1 MAAVSEAETD
11 IVARPKSE
19 KNKSDAPVIDMDA
32 LHILPLKIIPF
43 ENTVLKSA
51 RLIKNARL
59 ETVVELFRHEE
70 GASGQVLVPDVW
82 GVLGVDPDDPKIA
95 NDHRMLQQLAG
106 LYSYDIYTLRKML
119 RAFGI
124 EISDNEALKLS
135 PEKSAELAEYMS
147 KFTHPLLTEVFGG
160 VDAEIKDLDQLLDMF
175 RAPDKGN
182 ALRNLQVMA
191 KKLEIEIGEIPKFL
205 EDYGDIFMSLA
216 YFRDCLDA
224 LIPQITTLLEDMGE
238 MRKSMQLA
246 SDRNLM
252 KTCNFMEERLTDIT
266 TSLTGRFE
274 SFHQHSSDM
283 WENVTAESFR
293 NVKEMVASH
302 HTTLGGVLCG
312 LAVKM
317 SLWEEKFG
325 GGRGGLVQ
333 RSEFIMSEMRHGI
346 DTIAAIEKSAPST
359 VSIRK

>member
-1 MAAVSEAETD
+1 MAAFNEAE
-11 IVARPKSE
+11 VE
-19 KNKSDAPVIDMDA
+19 APEDKAAPHKPSAKVLDMDA
-32 LHILPLKIIPF
+32 LHILPLRIIPF

-70 GASGQVLVPDVW
+70 GASGQVLVQDVW
-82 GVLGVDPDDPKIA
+82 GVMGVDPDDPKMA
-95 NDHRMLQQLAG
+95 EDRRMLQQLAG

-124 EISDNEALKLS
+124 EISDNYALKLS
-135 PEKSAELAEYMS
+135 PEKAFELARYMS
-147 KFTHPLLTEVFGG
+147 EFTRPLLTQVFGG
-160 VDAEIKDLDQLLDMF
+160 VNSEISNLDQLLDMF
-175 RAPDKGN
+175 RSPDKGN
-182 ALRNLQVMA
+182 ALKNLQVMA
-191 KKLEIEIGEIPKFL
+191 KKLEIEIGEIPRFL

-216 YFRDCLDA
+216 YFRQCLDA
-224 LIPQITTLLEDMGE
+224 LIPQITDLIENMDE
-238 MRKSMQLA
+238 MHTNMQLA

-252 KTCNFMEERLTDIT
+252 KTCDFMQERLTDII

-283 WENVTAESFR
+283 WEHVTAVSFR
-293 NVKEMVASH
+293 NVKHMVAGH

-317 SLWEEKFG
+317 SLWDEKFG

>member
-1 MAAVSEAETD
+1 MAAVNEVETEAQVEKP
-11 IVARPKSE
+11 ASRKSSQ
-19 KNKSDAPVIDMDA
+19 KPLDMDA
-32 LHILPLKIIPF
+32 LHILPLRIIPF
-43 ENTVLKSA
+43 DNTVLKSA

-70 GASGQVLVPDVW
+70 GASGQVLVSDVW
-82 GVLGVDPDDPKIA
+82 GVIGVDPDDPKMA
-95 NDHRMLQQLAG
+95 GDRRMLQQLAG
-106 LYSYDIYTLRKML
+106 LYSYDVYTLRKML

-124 EISDNEALKLS
+124 EISDNKALRLS
-135 PEKSAELAEYMS
+135 PEKSAELAAYMS
-147 KFTHPLLTEVFGG
+147 KFTHPLLTQIFGG
-160 VDAEIKDLDQLLDMF
+160 VDSKITDLDQLLDMF
-175 RAPDKGN
+175 REPDKGN

-191 KKLEIEIGEIPKFL
+191 KKLAIEISDIPRFL

-216 YFRDCLDA
+216 YFRECLDA
-224 LIPQITTLLEDMGE
+224 LIPQITDLIENMDE
-238 MRKSMQLA
+238 MRTSMQLS

-252 KTCNFMEERLTDIT
+252 KTCDFMQERLTDII

-283 WENVTAESFR
+283 WEHVTAESFR
-293 NVKEMVASH
+293 NVKEMVAGH

-317 SLWEEKFG
+317 SMWEEKFG